1 MAAIAERLTSIWE
14 ETPGLASWL
23 TTVDHKRIGKRYIA
37 TAFAFFVLA
46 GLEAMAMRIQLARP
60 DQAFV
65 TPNGFNQLF
74 TMHGVTMIFMFA
86 TPILSGFGNYFV
98 PLMIGARDMAFPRLN
113 AFGYWVF
120 FFAGLFMSFSLLIG
134 KAPTDGWFNYVPFA
148 LTHYSPGLNIDFYGL
163 GIIFIGISST
173 TGAINFIVTIFKM
186 RAPGMSINR
195 MPLFVWA
202 VLTTAFAIVFAL
214 PSLTVANV
222 LLELQRLAGFH
233 FYDVARGGDPIL
245 WQHLFWIFGHPDV
258 YIIVLPALGI
268 VSTILPVFS
277 RRPIVAYPY
286 VALSVVAVGIVGF
299 GVWVHHMFA
308 TGLPQ
313 LSMSFF
319 SAASMMVVIP
329 SGIQMF
335 AWVITIIKGRPVF
348 TVPFLFIIGFIV
360 TFLIGGLT
368 GPMFAAVPF
377 DQQITDSYFVVA
389 HFHYVLFGGAVF
401 PIFAA
406 LYYWLPKMTGRLLNE
421 RLGKL
426 SFWLIFIGFQV
437 TFFPMHIMGLLGMP
451 RRIYTY
457 QSGLGWDVW
466 NLISSIGSFILAAG
480 ILAFI
485 VDYFLSLRR
494 GLPAGDDPWGSDSL
508 EWAISSPPPAYNFE
522 SIPHVTSR
530 EPLWDQPDLPQQ
542 IRRGTAGPILDEG
555 HSTVATSVLD
565 ADSEEVLEMPGESPW
580 PLATALGLLII
591 FTGLLF
597 SHLGVAAAGL
607 VVMSFGI
614 AGWLWDTGDVTSG

>member
-1 MAAIAERLTSIWE
+1 
-14 ETPGLASWL
+14 
-23 TTVDHKRIGKRYIA
+23 
-37 TAFAFFVLA
+37 
-46 GLEAMAMRIQLARP
+46 
-60 DQAFV
+60 
-65 TPNGFNQLF
+65 
-74 TMHGVTMIFMFA
+74 MHGITMIFLFA
-86 TPILSGFGNYFV
+86 TPILSGFGNYFI

-120 FFAGLFMSFSLLIG
+120 FFAGLFMSSSLLVG

-163 GIIFIGISST
+163 GIIFVGISST

-202 VLTTAFAIVFAL
+202 VLSTAFAIVFAL

-222 LLELQRLAGFH
+222 LLELDRKAGFH
-233 FYDVARGGDPIL
+233 FYDVAHGGDPIL

-268 VSTILPVFS
+268 VSTILPVFA

-286 VALSVVAVGIVGF
+286 VALSTVAIGIVGF

-313 LSMSFF
+313 LSLSFF

-335 AWVITIIKGRPVF
+335 AWVITIIKGRPVYR
-348 TVPFLFIIGFIV
+348 VPFLFIIGFIV

-401 PIFAA
+401 PIFGA
-406 LYYWLPKMTGRLLNE
+406 LYYWLPKMTGRMLDE

-457 QSGLGWDVW
+457 QGGLGWDVW
-466 NLISSIGSFILAAG
+466 NLISSIGSFILVAG
-480 ILAFI
+480 VLAFI
-485 VDYFLSLRR
+485 IDYFLSLRR
-494 GLPAGDDPWGSDSL
+494 GLPAGDDPWASDTL

-522 SIPHVTSR
+522 SIPQVRSR
-530 EPLWDQPDLPQQ
+530 VPLWDDPGLPEE
-542 IRRGTAGPILDEG
+542 IRRGAAGPVLDEG
-555 HSTVATSVLD
+555 HATVATSVLD

-591 FTGLLF
+591 FCALLV

-607 VVMSFGI
+607 LIMLWGL
-614 AGWLWDTGDVTSG
+614 AGWLWDTGDVTTP